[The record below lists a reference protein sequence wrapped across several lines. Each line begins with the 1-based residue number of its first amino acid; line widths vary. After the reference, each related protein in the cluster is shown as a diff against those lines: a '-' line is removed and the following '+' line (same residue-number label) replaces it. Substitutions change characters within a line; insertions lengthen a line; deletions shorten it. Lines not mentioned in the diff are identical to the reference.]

1 MSPVG
6 ALKMDF
12 IIETDMKKLF
22 FTAVA
27 ALATLTL
34 SAQTQ
39 VIAHRGFHA
48 QEGSARNTISSLL
61 NAQKLGVYGSECD
74 ISMSADDSL
83 MVVHGSR
90 HPDRRIPAPHRVH
103 VAKDVYKDIRA
114 ISCEGGNIV
123 PTLREYLV
131 QTKKYPGT
139 KLVIEI
145 KNHKEDTPERQ
156 KFFTKKIV
164 EMVAEFGLENQVD
177 YIAFS
182 KVVCDELVK
191 LAPKNEIAYLNG
203 ELTPAE
209 CKQRGYTGIDYS
221 IKVLRAHPEWVKQ
234 AHDLGMKVNV
244 WTVNKTEDIQYFIDL
259 GVDFI
264 TTDNPLET
272 IELINKSQKGNK
284 CKRAK
289 KARK

>member
-1 MSPVG
+1 
-6 ALKMDF
+6 
-12 IIETDMKKLF
+12 MKKMLF
-22 FTAVA
+22 TVVA

-48 QEGSARNTISSLL
+48 TEGSDKNTISSLL

-74 ISMSADDSL
+74 ISLSADDSL
-83 MVVHGSR
+83 MVVHGSM
-90 HPDRRIPAPHRVH
+90 HPDRRIPSAHRVH
-103 VAKDVYKDIRA
+103 VTKDVYKDIRA
-114 ISCEGGNIV
+114 ISCFGGNIV
-123 PTLREYLV
+123 PTLREYLE
-131 QTKKYPGT
+131 QLKKYSGT

-145 KNHKEDTPERQ
+145 KNHKGDSPERQ
-156 KFFTKKIV
+156 KHLTKKIV
-164 EMVAEFGLENQVD
+164 DLVKEMGVEKMVD

-182 KVVCDELVK
+182 QIICDELVK
-191 LAPKNEIAYLNG
+191 LAPNNEIAYLNG

-221 IKVLRAHPEWVKQ
+221 KKVLSEHPEWVKQ
-234 AHDLGMKVNV
+234 AQDLGMKVNV
-244 WTVNKTEDIQYFIDL
+244 WTVNKTEEIQYFIDL

-272 IELINKSQKGNK
+272 IELIEKSQKK
-284 CKRAK
+284 SKKAK
-289 KARK
+289 KAKKATK